1 MTNNASPSVLKSFNN
16 QFWLKRL
23 SVVLVVLL
31 LLLWLFRNLLL
42 GTQVDTYA
50 VTMSDLTQTVVAS
63 GRVITPQRIAI
74 SSQLLA
80 RVQSVAVAEGSTV
93 KQGQLLIQLN
103 DDDARAGVAQASA
116 ALEQASARLRTIQEV
131 ELPAAEHTLG
141 ETEANL
147 VQARNQLKRI
157 QDLKENGFVGQSEL
171 DNAQRNFDVARSQV
185 DSAKLQ
191 IVSRQPSGSNYV
203 VAEMAR
209 TQAQAALE
217 QASVKLEQTRVL
229 APVNGTL
236 ISREVEAGDVI
247 QPGQVLM
254 FLAGEGKIQIEVQL
268 DEKNLSRINVG
279 QSALAS
285 ADAFASER
293 FDAVVSYINP
303 GIDATRGAVEV
314 KLDVPAPPDYLRQDM
329 TVSVDIHTAQR
340 KGVLV
345 VPTGTIHDIASAE
358 PWVLVVRQRR
368 AVRQPVK
375 VGLRGDE
382 NVEVL
387 EGLVSGEPVISA
399 SIKTVLEGARV
410 RARQVVLQ

>member
-191 IVSRQPSGSNYV
+191 LVSRQPSGSNYV
-203 VAEMAR
+203 VAAMAR
-209 TQAQAALE
+209 AQAQAALE